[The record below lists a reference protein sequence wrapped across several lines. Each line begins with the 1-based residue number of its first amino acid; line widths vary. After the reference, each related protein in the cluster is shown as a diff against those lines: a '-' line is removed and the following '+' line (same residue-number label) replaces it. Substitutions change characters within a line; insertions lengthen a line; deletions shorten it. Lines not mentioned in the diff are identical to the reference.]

1 VYRRTGPGLD
11 SILRGSRRLR
21 VERRL
26 IAPSGAAYSA
36 ALDRRRFRDMALKHR
51 LADVSY
57 WFYDRARHKTAFE
70 SAVEPGTASDFAG
83 LKGHKYAL
91 LVTFRRDGTAVPT
104 PVWFALLA
112 DRRLVTSSE
121 ARTAKVRR
129 IRRDPRARVFPCDPR
144 GKPLGPGVEGTAR
157 ILEDAQDCERAEA
170 ALDRHYGRTRR
181 IYEKLMAPKEGMVYL
196 EIASAAQLTDRPS
209 N

>member
-1 VYRRTGPGLD
+1 
-11 SILRGSRRLR
+11 
-21 VERRL
+21 
-26 IAPSGAAYSA
+26 
-36 ALDRRRFRDMALKHR
+36 MALKHR
-51 LADVSY
+51 LADASY

-91 LVTFRRDGTAVPT
+91 LVTFRKDGTAVPT
-104 PVWFALLA
+104 PVWFALLD

-121 ARTAKVRR
+121 ERTAKVRR
-129 IRRDPRARVFPCDPR
+129 MRRDPRARVFPCDPR

-157 ILEDAQDCERAEA
+157 ILQDADECERAEA

-181 IYEKLMAPKEGMVYL
+181 IYEKLLAPKEGMVYL
-196 EIASAAQLTDRPS
+196 EVTAAVRLTDRPPD
-209 N
+209 

>member
-1 VYRRTGPGLD
+1 
-11 SILRGSRRLR
+11 
-21 VERRL
+21 
-26 IAPSGAAYSA
+26 
-36 ALDRRRFRDMALKHR
+36 MALKHR
-51 LADVSY
+51 LADASY

-70 SAVEPGTASDFAG
+70 SAVEPGTAPDFAG

-91 LVTFRRDGTAVPT
+91 LVTFRGDGTAVPT
-104 PVWFALLA
+104 PVWFALLD

-121 ARTAKVRR
+121 ERTAKVRR

-157 ILEDAQDCERAEA
+157 ILDDAQDCERAEA

-181 IYEKLMAPKEGMVYL
+181 IYEKLMAPKDGMVYL
-196 EIASAAQLTDRPS
+196 EVAPAGPLTDRPPD
-209 N
+209 